1 MQRKLPHSEIA
12 ESYLLGSLLLGKS
25 SILPVD
31 AFFDKRHSYLYSVI
45 KQQDNADIVSV
56 SIELERQKR
65 TELIPYVAQL
75 SDIIPSDQQKERAE
89 QEIDKCYRLRLIAD
103 QAAQL
108 YAECTRGDDNTD
120 LSIAN
125 AEKIL
130 YSAVRSSR
138 EGFTKVSD
146 IAKRVFDDIEK
157 VASGEKSAWGIP
169 TGFLDLDNIL
179 GGLIPKDLIIV
190 GGRPS
195 MGKTAVAM
203 NIAENIAEKVGPV
216 GVASLEMSG
225 EGLTTRLISSLSGVD
240 SYRLRT
246 GKLRDSDWPKL
257 TIARERLA
265 NMNLFIDDTS
275 ALPSTEIRSRCRR
288 LHAQHGLKAII
299 VDYLQLA
306 GDKSRSREE
315 EISTASREMKATA
328 KELDIPVI
336 ALCQLNRTC
345 ETRSDKRPILSDL
358 RESGAIEQDADV
370 ILMCYRDEYYNPNT
384 KDKGI
389 AEILIRKHRNGPTG
403 VVRLVWDGNTTRFKD
418 ELIMHREVY

>member
-12 ESYLLGSLLLGKS
+12 ESYLLGSLLLGKTS
-25 SILPVD
+25 MLPVD
-31 AFFDKRHSYLYSVI
+31 AFFDNRHRYLYELI
-45 KQQDNADIVSV
+45 KQQDNADIVSL
-56 SIELERQKR
+56 SIELEKQKK
-65 TELIPYVAQL
+65 TDLIPYIAEL
-75 SDIIPSDQQKERAE
+75 SNIIPSDYQKDKAE
-89 QEIDKCYRLRLIAD
+89 QAIDKCYRLRLIAD
-103 QAAQL
+103 QAAKL
-108 YAECTRGDDNTD
+108 YSECTRGDDNTD
-120 LSIAN
+120 LAIAN

-130 YSAVRSSR
+130 FSAARSSK

-146 IAKRVFDDIEK
+146 IATRVFDDIEK
-157 VASGEKSAWGIP
+157 VASGEKSAWGVP

-179 GGLIPKDLIIV
+179 GGLIPKDLIII

-195 MGKTAVAM
+195 AGKTSFAM
-203 NIAENIAEKVGPV
+203 NIAENIAEKAGPV
-216 GVASLEMSG
+216 GVVSLEMSG
-225 EGLTTRLISSLSGVD
+225 EGLVTRLISSLSGVD

-246 GKLRDSDWPKL
+246 GKIKKEDWPKL
-257 TIARERLA
+257 TQAKERLA
-265 NMNLFIDDTS
+265 KMNLFIDDTS

-288 LHAQHGLKAII
+288 LHAQHGLKAMI

-345 ETRSDKRPILSDL
+345 ETRTDKRPMLSDL

-370 ILMCYRDEYYNPNT
+370 IIMCYRDEYYNPNT
-384 KDKGI
+384 QDKGI
-389 AEILIRKHRNGPTG
+389 AEAIIRKHRNGPTG
-403 VVRLVWDGNTTRFKD
+403 TVRLVWDANTTRFKD
-418 ELIMHREVY
+418 EIKMHRQVY